1 MLRLVLAVSLS
12 VLIALTVSARADD
25 LADCNQSAN
34 EQRTIK
40 GCTNLIKSKR
50 LDKQN
55 LAFAYSNRGEAYW
68 KKGEHDRAITDYDEA
83 IKINP
88 KFAMPYNNRGVVY
101 GAKGEFD
108 RAILDYDTAIK
119 LFPKLAGA
127 YYNRGLA
134 YAKKGEYDRG
144 RTDRDVLCPRTQRG
158 ITVLE
163 WEGRAYVM
171 VHRDSPSQTAGVISY
186 RTVPDPSRS
195 ASMDRSRH
203 FLDQKN
209 G

>member
-12 VLIALTVSARADD
+12 VLIALTISARADD

-68 KKGEHDRAITDYDEA
+68 KKGEHDRAIADYDEA

-108 RAILDYDTAIK
+108 RAIQDYDTAIK
-119 LFPKLAGA
+119 LFPKLANA

-134 YAKKGEYDRG
+134 YAKKGEYDRAIQDHDQAIKLNPKDADAYYNRG
-144 RTDRDVLCPRTQRG
+144 NAYENYRNEIFITQAIEDYRKA
-158 ITVLE
+158 LE
-163 WEGRAYVM
+163 LN
-171 VHRDSPSQTAGVISY
+171 PSHELARNKLKALGET
-186 RTVPDPSRS
+186 P
-195 ASMDRSRH
+195 
-203 FLDQKN
+203 
-209 G
+209 